1 MKNLILALLLF
12 CVTSPI
18 VRAGPVRIKD
28 LVEFDGVRSNDL
40 VGYGLVVG
48 LNGTGDGIRNA
59 PFTDYAVQLAT
70 FSGVE
75 QQVRTNDL
83 LSALG
88 QKMGLTGLSQIA
100 GWVGMEARVS
110 APAYFD
116 GVPLTVFAPPA
127 PEADQA
133 FLIVRD
139 SQGSQVD
146 RAAIDT
152 VGGQVQWAG
161 VDASGAPFPPGLYSF
176 SVESSSSGSVLAT
189 DPAQVYALVSEA
201 RLDNGV
207 ATIVLAGGSEVPAD
221 EISAIR
227 APA

>member
-1 MKNLILALLLF
+1 MEISQTQTTGQTANA
-12 CVTSPI
+12 
-18 VRAGPVRIKD
+18 APVSGQTNNSAISSDFETFLKMLTVQMENQD
-28 LVEFDGVRSNDL
+28 P
-40 VGYGLVVG
+40 
-48 LNGTGDGIRNA
+48 LNPVDSG
-59 PFTDYAVQLAT
+59 DYAVQLAT

-83 LSALG
+83 LSSLG

-116 GVPLTVFAPPA
+116 GSPLTVFATSA
-127 PEADQA
+127 AKSDQA

-146 RAAIDT
+146 RAAIDPA
-152 VGGQVQWAG
+152 GGQVQWAG
-161 VDASGAPFPPGLYSF
+161 VDASGVPLPTGSYSF
-176 SVESSSSGSVLAT
+176 SVESSSNGSVLAT
-189 DPAQVYALVSEA
+189 DPAQVYALVTEA

-207 ATIVLAGGSEVPAD
+207 ATIVLLSGSEVPAD
-221 EISAIR
+221 KISAIR
-227 APA
+227 APV